1 MVNKIR
7 IDVLGTCGKSNV
19 SLLMEFDLGNP
30 FHKLKGDYK
39 GKVKAGGI
47 RYRITNPGF
56 SISNPLRDFK
66 AEFFAHTFKVD

>member
-1 MVNKIR
+1 M
-7 IDVLGTCGKSNV
+7 C
-19 SLLMEFDLGNP
+19 LLVEFDLGNP

-39 GKVKAGGI
+39 GKVKAWGI

-66 AEFFAHTFKVD
+66 AEFSAHTFKVDWIITSPMTGYL